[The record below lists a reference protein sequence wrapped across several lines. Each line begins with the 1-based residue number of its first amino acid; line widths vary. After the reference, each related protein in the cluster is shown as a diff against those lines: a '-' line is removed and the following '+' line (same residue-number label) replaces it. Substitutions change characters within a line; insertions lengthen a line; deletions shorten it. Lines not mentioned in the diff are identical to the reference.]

1 MQGFAGGY
9 FLKYRDFDFLTLFPL
24 CVHSRSDHPINSA
37 PMGFRA
43 SETSKISSL
52 ERSLEQPFAEAE
64 RLQTRIAL
72 MSSRFE
78 GAGRF

>member
-9 FLKYRDFDFLTLFPL
+9 FLNYRDFDFLTLFPL
-24 CVHSRSDHPINSA
+24 CVHSRSDHLINLA
-37 PMGFRA
+37 TMGFKA
-43 SETSKISSL
+43 SKTSKIPSL
-52 ERSLEQPFAEAE
+52 ERSLEQLIAEAE
-64 RLQTRIAL
+64 RLQTQIAL

>member
-9 FLKYRDFDFLTLFPL
+9 FLNHRDFDFLTLFLL
-24 CVHSRSDHPINSA
+24 CVHSRSDHLINLA
-37 PMGFRA
+37 PMGSRA
-43 SETSKISSL
+43 SKKSEVSSL
-52 ERSLEQPFAEAE
+52 ERSLEQLFPEAE

>member
-1 MQGFAGGY
+1 MQGFAEGY
-9 FLKYRDFDFLTLFPL
+9 FLNYRDFHFLTLFPL
-24 CVHSRSDHPINSA
+24 CVHSRSDHLINLA
-37 PMGFRA
+37 PMGFKA

-52 ERSLEQPFAEAE
+52 ECFLEQLFAEAE

>member
-9 FLKYRDFDFLTLFPL
+9 FLNYRDFDFLTLFPL
-24 CVHSRSDHPINSA
+24 CVHSRSDHLINLA
-37 PMGFRA
+37 PMEFKA
-43 SETSKISSL
+43 SKTSKISSL
-52 ERSLEQPFAEAE
+52 ERSLEK
-64 RLQTRIAL
+64 LQIAL

>member
-1 MQGFAGGY
+1 MQEFAGGY
-9 FLKYRDFDFLTLFPL
+9 FMNYGDFDFLTLCPL
-24 CVHSRSDHPINSA
+24 CVHSRSDHLINLA
-37 PMGFRA
+37 PTGFKA
-43 SETSKISSL
+43 SKTSKISSL
-52 ERSLEQPFAEAE
+52 ERSLEQLFPEAE